1 MASRI
6 GAHDVVATRRIEF
19 TAVGP
24 DGWGAEG
31 IRRHSTSIYCTVIA
45 QRLPIASLSGQGSG

>member
-1 MASRI
+1 MTSRI

-19 TAVGP
+19 TAV
-24 DGWGAEG
+24 DLMGAEG

-45 QRLPIASLSGQGSG
+45 QRLPIASLSGQVSG

>member
-19 TAVGP
+19 TTVGP
-24 DGWGAEG
+24 DGW
-31 IRRHSTSIYCTVIA
+31 RRRDPAPLYVYILHGDSAAVAYCEFERA
-45 QRLPIASLSGQGSG
+45 R